1 MKTKF
6 LHTFLILFLIGFII
20 NSCKNSSLQ
29 KDKIYKLTSTEKAN
43 NWQLLFDGKTTK
55 GWRNF
60 KKDKVSDGW
69 IVQDGNLIALGKG
82 GDLGGD
88 IITDR
93 EFDDF
98 ELKLEW
104 KISEGG
110 NSGIFYHVLEDGFPT
125 VYASGPEYQL
135 LDNIGFPHKLEDW
148 QMAAANYAMHPA
160 SNVKLKP
167 IDQYNST
174 RIIVNGSHVEHWLNG
189 VKVLEFEQ
197 WTDDWKNKVGA
208 CKWKDH
214 PGYGMAKKGHI
225 GLQDHGDTVWFRNIK
240 IREIKNKTHSIF
252 NGKNLDGWKIYGT
265 EKWYVENGDLICE
278 SGSEKKYGY
287 LATEKKY
294 KNFILNLQFK
304 QEADG
309 NSGVFFHSKIEGTKI
324 SGWQVEVAPK
334 GSGTG
339 GIYESYG
346 RGWLIQIPEEKEEI
360 LKPSEWNQMK
370 ILVINDHVIT
380 WLNGVE
386 MIDLRDEKIGEVNGS
401 IALQIHSGGGI
412 KVRWRNLMINEIGN

>member
-1 MKTKF
+1 MKTNI
-6 LHTFLILFLIGFII
+6 LITFLVLLFATILIS
-20 NSCKNSSLQ
+20 SCNNGSLQ
-29 KDKIYKLTSTEKAN
+29 TNEINELSSTEKEN
-43 NWQLLFDGKTTK
+43 SWLLLFDGKTTK

-60 KKDKVSDGW
+60 KKDSVSEGW

-88 IITDR
+88 IITER
-93 EFDDF
+93 EFDNF

-104 KISEGG
+104 KISQGG
-110 NSGIFYHVLEDGFPT
+110 NSGIFYHVVENNFPT

-135 LDNIGFPHKLEDW
+135 IDNAGFPHKLEDW

-167 IDQYNST
+167 INEYNSS
-174 RIIVNGSHVEHWLNG
+174 RIIVNGSHVEHWLNN

-197 WTDDWKNKVGA
+197 WTDDWKNKVNN
-208 CKWKDH
+208 CKWKDY
-214 PGYGMAKKGHI
+214 PAYGIAKKGHI

-252 NGKNLDGWKIYGT
+252 NGKNLDGWKIYGK

-278 SGSEKKYGY
+278 SGPEKEYGY
-287 LATEKKY
+287 LATEKNY
-294 KNFILNLQFK
+294 KNFILNLEFK
-304 QEADG
+304 QESDG
-309 NSGVFFHSKIEGTKI
+309 NSGVFFHSKIKGTKI
-324 SGWQVEVAPK
+324 SGWQVEVAPQ

-346 RGWLIQIPEEKEEI
+346 RGWLIQIPEEKENI
-360 LKPSEWNQMK
+360 LKPGEWNKMK
-370 ILVINDHVIT
+370 ILVINDQVIT
-380 WLNGVE
+380 WLNGTE
-386 MIDLRDEKIGEVNGS
+386 MADLWDKKIGEVNGS

-412 KVRWRNLMINEIGN
+412 KVRWRNLMLTEM

>member
-1 MKTKF
+1 MKTN
-6 LHTFLILFLIGFII
+6 ILNTSLVLLLTLLLI
-20 NSCKNSSLQ
+20 NSCTNCPLQEEKANSLSA
-29 KDKIYKLTSTEKAN
+29 TEKEN

-88 IITDR
+88 IITNQ
-93 EFDDF
+93 EFENF

-104 KISEGG
+104 KISKGG
-110 NSGIFYHVLEDGFPT
+110 NSGIFYHVLEDDFPT

-135 LDNIGFPHKLEDW
+135 LDNVGFPHKLEDW

-160 SNVKLKP
+160 SNVNLKP
-167 IDQYNST
+167 IGEYNST

-197 WTDDWKNKVGA
+197 WTDDWKNKVSA
-208 CKWKDH
+208 CKWKDYQ
-214 PGYGMAKKGHI
+214 GYGMARKGHI
-225 GLQDHGDTVWFRNIK
+225 ALQDHGDTVWFRNIK
-240 IREIKNKTHSIF
+240 ILEIKNETVSIF
-252 NGKNLDGWKIYGT
+252 NGKNLDGWKIYGN
-265 EKWYVENGDLICE
+265 EKWYVENGNLICE
-278 SGSEKKYGY
+278 SGDKEKYGY
-287 LATEKKY
+287 LATEKNY
-294 KNFILNLQFK
+294 KNFILNFEFK

-324 SGWQVEVAPK
+324 SGWQVEVAPQ

-346 RGWLIQIPEEKEEI
+346 RGWLIQIPEEKENI
-360 LKPSEWNQMK
+360 LKPGEWNSMK

-380 WLNGVE
+380 WLNGIE
-386 MIDLRDEKIGEVNGS
+386 MIDLWDKKIGEVNGS

-412 KVRWRNLMINEIGN
+412 KVRWRNLMVTEM

>member
-1 MKTKF
+1 MKFRF
-6 LHTFLILFLIGFII
+6 LNIVLLLTLIVYLMP
-20 NSCKNSSLQ
+20 SCKNKASKSNDTNSLSSI
-29 KDKIYKLTSTEKAN
+29 KKESDWE
-43 NWQLLFDGKTTK
+43 LLFDGKTTN

-60 KKDKVSDGW
+60 KKDSVSKGW

-93 EFDDF
+93 EFENF
-98 ELKLEW
+98 ELHLEW
-104 KISEGG
+104 RISQGG
-110 NSGIFYHVLEDGFPT
+110 NSGIFYHVLEDSFQT
-125 VYASGPEYQL
+125 VYATGPEYQL
-135 LDNIGFPHKLEDW
+135 IDNVGFPQKLEDW
-148 QMAAANYAMHPA
+148 QMAGANYAMHPA

-167 IDQYNST
+167 IGEFNST

-189 VKVLEFEQ
+189 IKVLEFEQ
-197 WTDDWKNKVGA
+197 WTDDWKNKVNS
-208 CKWKDH
+208 CKWKDFSA
-214 PGYGMAKKGHI
+214 YGIAKKGHI

-240 IREIKNKTHSIF
+240 IREIKNKPLAIF
-252 NGKNLDGWKIYGT
+252 NGTNLEGWKIFGT

-278 SGSEKKYGY
+278 SGHENNYGY
-287 LATEKKY
+287 LATEKYY
-294 KNFILNLQFK
+294 KNFILTLEFK

-324 SGWQVEVAPK
+324 SGWQVEVAPQ
-334 GSGTG
+334 GFGTG

-346 RGWLIQIPEEKEEI
+346 RGWLAQIADEKENM
-360 LKPSEWNQMK
+360 LKPDQWNRMK

-380 WLNGVE
+380 WLNGTE
-386 MIDLRDEKIGEVNGS
+386 MIDLWDKKIGKVNGS

-412 KVRWRNLMINEIGN
+412 KVRWRNIMITEI